1 MNKTSFSIIGY
12 LSEQKPMAGIV
23 QLYLKDKE
31 KDMSMHTLGCGGG
44 GGGG

>member
-12 LSEQKPMAGIV
+12 FSEQKPMAIIV
-23 QLYLKDKE
+23 QLYLKGKE